1 MKSVILETKKQ
12 TIKPPIPISIGK
24 HPYSTLLAVQSKIEA
39 YTWSKHEMTNINYTF
54 IKSGRKLIK
63 LAFEDILFVKG
74 SGNYVEIFTK
84 NSKKYIYYKTLKDLI
99 DNLPNEFM
107 RVHNSHII
115 NLKNVD
121 YIEDNHLVIETHKIT
136 IAKSSKECLL
146 NNIEKLLL

>member
-1 MKSVILETKKQ
+1 
-12 TIKPPIPISIGK
+12 
-24 HPYSTLLAVQSKIEA
+24 
-39 YTWSKHEMTNINYTF
+39 MTNIYYTF

-63 LAFEDILFVKG
+63 LSFDDILFVKG

-136 IAKSSKECLL
+136 VAKSYKECLL